1 MSPEQKSAFPRRS
14 VGTSKLRKRDEQL
27 GEYVG
32 TNCSQVAMQSAT
44 GKLRKTLAATNQQ
57 LCLVCLVPTLLRG
70 NAYGNKRV
78 VKWLV

>member
-1 MSPEQKSAFPRRS
+1 MSLEQKSAFPRRN

-32 TNCSQVAMQSAT
+32 TNCPQVAMQSAT

-57 LCLVCLVPTLLRG
+57 LGLVPTLLRG